1 LFTLAR
7 VFDDLSSH
15 TGKEPADLVG
25 YSMGGRLALA
35 YAVHHPMRVGRL
47 VLESASPG
55 LPTEAERAE
64 RRASDEIWAEL
75 LEAEGIETFVQAW
88 QHLPIFESWGRLP
101 RETRSRVRAAKLRND
116 PLSLA
121 AALRGL
127 GTGSL
132 PSLWD
137 DLIRLWI
144 PVLIIA
150 GQEDRKFVDI
160 ARRMASRLPGA
171 RVAVVAGAGHT
182 VHLEQPDAWL
192 EAVTSFLTTSTS

>member
-1 LFTLAR
+1 
-7 VFDDLSSH
+7 
-15 TGKEPADLVG
+15 
-25 YSMGGRLALA
+25 
-35 YAVHHPMRVGRL
+35 
-47 VLESASPG
+47 
-55 LPTEAERAE
+55 
-64 RRASDEIWAEL
+64 
-75 LEAEGIETFVQAW
+75 
-88 QHLPIFESWGRLP
+88 
-101 RETRSRVRAAKLRND
+101 
-116 PLSLA
+116 
-121 AALRGL
+121 
-127 GTGSL
+127 L

-150 GQEDRKFVDI
+150 GEEDRKFVDI